1 MTNLED
7 SKIIDLFF
15 ARSEQAIDMLAKKYG
30 GVCTKIAENIL
41 NNRLDVEECLN
52 DAYLGVWNTIPPQRP
67 NPLISYVSKIVR
79 NRAIAKYHA
88 NTALKR
94 NSYYD
99 VALDELSECLAD
111 ISSVEDEVTAN
122 ELTKILND
130 FLATLDKDKRVMFV
144 RRYWYADSV
153 TDIAKRFH
161 VSNNY
166 VSVNLLRIRE
176 SLKEYLK
183 KEGYI

>member
-1 MTNLED
+1 MAKLED

-30 GVCTKIAENIL
+30 GICTKIAGNIL

-67 NPLISYVSKIVR
+67 NPLISYVCKIVR
-79 NRAIAKYHA
+79 NRAIARYHA
-88 NTALKR
+88 NSALKR

-111 ISSVEDEVTAN
+111 ISSVEDEVTAS
-122 ELTKILND
+122 E
-130 FLATLDKDKRVMFV
+130 
-144 RRYWYADSV
+144 
-153 TDIAKRFH
+153 
-161 VSNNY
+161 
-166 VSVNLLRIRE
+166 
-176 SLKEYLK
+176 LKEDLK
-183 KEGYI
+183 KEGYVYES